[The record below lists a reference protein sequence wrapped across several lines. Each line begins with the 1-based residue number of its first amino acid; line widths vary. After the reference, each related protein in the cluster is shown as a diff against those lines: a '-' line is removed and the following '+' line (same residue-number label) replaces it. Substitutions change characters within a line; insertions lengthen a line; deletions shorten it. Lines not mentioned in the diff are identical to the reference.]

1 MECSKWYLF
10 RYLHPADQNLRRIT
24 KPDKDFAKRLN
35 FKDVIFPVK
44 IRDIHEIKKKKKR
57 ILSAIASLVMKTT
70 TKKSIYVSK
79 NALKK
84 NLVIC
89 HW

>member
-44 IRDIHEIKKKKKR
+44 TRDIHEI
-57 ILSAIASLVMKTT
+57 
-70 TKKSIYVSK
+70 
-79 NALKK
+79 
-84 NLVIC
+84 
-89 HW
+89 